1 MARRVKR
8 QGDRK
13 RRGQQGGFTVIEV
26 LIALL
31 VLLIGMAGM
40 LSLQLTAMKATGFS
54 RHATEATV
62 LAEDRLE
69 YLRTAPVG
77 TLANG
82 ADQVNAMGNVDST
95 GLYTRTWTVVP
106 GADTTSITVA
116 VGWAEQ
122 GADDYTITMS
132 TLRTNE

>member
-1 MARRVKR
+1 MTPKQV
-8 QGDRK
+8 DRK
-13 RRGQQGGFTVIEV
+13 RRGQQGGFTVVEV

-54 RHATEATV
+54 RHATEATT

-69 YLRTAPVG
+69 YLRTAPVASLTSG
-77 TLANG
+77 S
-82 ADQVNAMGNVDST
+82 DQVNSQGDVVST
-95 GLYTRTWTVVP
+95 GLFTRTWTVTP
-106 GADTTSITVA
+106 GTELTTITVA
-116 VGWAEQ
+116 VTWQEQ

-132 TLRTNE
+132 TLRTTQ

>member
-1 MARRVKR
+1 MTRR
-8 QGDRK
+8 GDRK
-13 RRGQQGGFTVIEV
+13 RRGQQGGFTVVEV

-40 LSLQLTAMKATGFS
+40 LSLQLTALKATGFS

-69 YLRTAPVG
+69 YLRTAPVASLTSG
-77 TLANG
+77 S
-82 ADQVNAMGNVDST
+82 DQVDAAGVLVDT
-95 GLYTRTWTVVP
+95 GLYTRTWTVTP
-106 GADTTSITVA
+106 GTDTTTVTVEVA
-116 VGWAEQ
+116 WQEQ
-122 GADDYTITMS
+122 GADDFTITMT

>member
-1 MARRVKR
+1 MTRK
-8 QGDRK
+8 QSERK
-13 RRGQQGGFTVIEV
+13 RRGQQGGFTVVEV

-54 RHATEATV
+54 RHATEATI

-69 YLRTAPVG
+69 FLRTAPVA
-77 TLANG
+77 TLVSG
-82 ADQVNAMGNVDST
+82 SDQVDARGEVDAT
-95 GLYTRTWTVVP
+95 GLFVRTWTVTP
-106 GADTTSITVA
+106 GTELTTITVA
-116 VGWAEQ
+116 VAWQEQ

-132 TLRTNE
+132 TLRTTQ

>member
-1 MARRVKR
+1 MMRRLDKKQR
-8 QGDRK
+8 
-13 RRGQQGGFTVIEV
+13 QQGGFTVVEV

-62 LAEDRLE
+62 LVEDRLE
-69 YLRTAPVG
+69 SLRTAPVSSLTDG
-77 TLANG
+77 S
-82 ADQVNAMGNVDST
+82 DQVNAGGDVDAT
-95 GLYTRTWTVVP
+95 GLFARTWTITP
-106 GADTTSITVA
+106 GADTTTVT
-116 VGWAEQ
+116 VSVTWQEQ

-132 TLRTNE
+132 TLRTTE